1 MRKILIITGLF
12 ALSFVAFAQKDTTNL
27 GEYVV
32 TGTRFELP
40 VEKSGKTVFKYGE
53 QEIKNYAARSVADL
67 LNEVP
72 AIQVDGNFSN
82 PGTNLE
88 YYIRGARSRY
98 TLVLIDGI
106 PMNDPTGI
114 NLFYDLRYLS
124 LNQVKSIEIV
134 KGGLSA
140 LYGSNAAA
148 GVINIQLKDNTKE
161 DFAVSV
167 GANTG
172 SFGALG
178 YHADVSG
185 NAGIWNYGLSFNR
198 KTIDGFSAAE
208 STDPNTQFDD
218 DSFAKTNLTF
228 RSNLAF
234 NNNFDLK
241 MSLGYDQFSTDL
253 DAFAFTDEL
262 NAFSDYE
269 QMRLTL
275 SPSFKHRYGSSVLN
289 FQYAS
294 IERDFQNAFPTLYQ
308 GNNMQF
314 DQTNKFDL
322 SENIRALF
330 GWNLQFLQDQT
341 AENNHQ
347 FTIFD
352 PYLSVIYD
360 LTSGFNL
367 HLGARL
373 NTHSDYDNSML
384 YTVNPSWSIDLN
396 QGWMIKPFA
405 SFSNSYNTPSL
416 YQINNELYGNANLN
430 PEKTDNY
437 EVGTSVYVREKFTL
451 NAALFQR
458 IEDSAID
465 FRSFF
470 NPDGSFAGGEYFNL
484 VDSREVQGLE
494 LDGSYSFGQIQVE
507 AHYSKLATNN
517 DESFARIPKLKYGL
531 SVAYAHRS
539 DLHLQ
544 LAYQYT
550 GERRASPFNE
560 VLLEEYGLVNL
571 SARKSFLE
579 NRISAFVALN
589 NIFDEDFVGIE
600 GFTTMGR
607 NFNLGF
613 EVKF

>member
-1 MRKILIITGLF
+1 MRKLLIIICLCGLSLS
-12 ALSFVAFAQKDTTNL
+12 ALAQKDTTNL

-82 PGTNLE
+82 PGTNME

-148 GVINIQLKDNTKE
+148 GVINIQLKENTQE
-161 DFAVSV
+161 DLAVSV
-167 GANTG
+167 GADAG

-178 YHADVSG
+178 YNADVSG
-185 NAGIWNYGLSFNR
+185 NLGIWNYGVSFNR
-198 KTIDGFSAAE
+198 KTVDGFSAAE
-208 STDPNTQFDD
+208 STDPNAQYDD
-218 DSFAKTNLTF
+218 DGFAKTNLTF
-228 RSNLAF
+228 RSNLALAS
-234 NNNFDLK
+234 NFDLK
-241 MSLGYDQFSTDL
+241 MSLGYDQFTTDL

-269 QMRLTL
+269 QMRLTV
-275 SPSFKHRYGSSVLN
+275 SPSLTHQYGKSELN

-308 GNNMQF
+308 GNNVQV

-330 GWNLQFLQDQT
+330 GWNLQYLEDQT
-341 AENNHQ
+341 TENSHQ

-352 PYLSVIYD
+352 PYLSLIYD
-360 LTSGFNL
+360 RASGFNL
-367 HLGARL
+367 HLGGRL

-384 YTVNPSWSIDLN
+384 YTVNPSWSVDLN
-396 QGWMIKPFA
+396 SAWTVKPFA

-416 YQINNELYGNANLN
+416 YQINNELYGNENLS
-430 PEKTDNY
+430 PEKTENY
-437 EVGTSVYVREKFTL
+437 EVGTSVYAKEKFTL
-451 NAALFQR
+451 NAAFFKR

-484 VDSREVQGLE
+484 EDSREVQGIE
-494 LDGSYSFGQIQVE
+494 LDGSYNFGQIQLE
-507 AHYSKLATNN
+507 GHYSKLATNN
-517 DESFARIPKLKYGL
+517 DESFARIPKLKYGVSL
-531 SVAYAHRS
+531 SYAYRS

-550 GERRASPFNE
+550 GERRASPFND
-560 VLLEEYGLVNL
+560 VFLEEYGLVNL
-571 SARKSFLE
+571 SAKKSFFD
-579 NRISAFVALN
+579 NRLSAFGSLN
-589 NIFDEDFVGIE
+589 NLFDEDFVGIE

-613 EVKF
+613 EYKF